1 MTDSRVLGV
10 IKNPNYAGVYVYG
23 RHRFN
28 KKLSSTG
35 QLQITT
41 QCLPMD
47 KWHVMIKDHHEGY
60 ISWEDYLNNQ
70 KSLEKN
76 KTNGLE
82 NLTSTAAR
90 EGHALLQGLL
100 ICGRCG
106 YRLTVRYTDHNGI
119 RPAYQCNWQKRN
131 GVHLKSCL
139 SVLATPLD
147 QTISKKILTV
157 MNSNQIDI
165 AIKAFEELEQR
176 GEVSRK
182 TVENEDRQSRL

>member
-1 MTDSRVLGV
+1 MT
-10 IKNPNYAGVYVYG
+10 P
-23 RHRFN
+23 
-28 KKLSSTG
+28 
-35 QLQITT
+35 
-41 QCLPMD
+41 
-47 KWHVMIKDHHEGY
+47 
-60 ISWEDYLNNQ
+60 
-70 KSLEKN
+70 
-76 KTNGLE
+76 
-82 NLTSTAAR
+82 TAAR

-119 RPAYQCNWQKRN
+119 RPAYQCNWQKRH
-131 GVHLKSCL
+131 GVNLKSCL

-176 GEVSRK
+176 GESLEK
-182 TVENEDRQSRL
+182 QWKMKIDRADYEVQITQRRYEE